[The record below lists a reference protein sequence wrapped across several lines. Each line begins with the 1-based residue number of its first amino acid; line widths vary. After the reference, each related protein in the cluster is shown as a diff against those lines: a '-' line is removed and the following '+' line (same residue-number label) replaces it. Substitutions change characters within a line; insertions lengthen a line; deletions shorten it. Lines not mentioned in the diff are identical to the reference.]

1 MSSAHFGADTTAD
14 EVAQAFSDNIKGKVI
29 LITGVSPGSLG
40 SEVVHVLAKHQPRLI
55 ILAGRNPRTLKQT
68 EDTVLKETP
77 SAALRSLVLDLSSL
91 DQVRTAA
98 AEVNAYSEHLDILIN
113 NAGIMAAPY
122 SQTVDGFESQFGIN
136 HLAPF
141 LFTNL
146 IMPKLLSTSNGAR
159 VVVVSSDAHAFQP
172 IKFEDPNWSNDAT
185 YNKWKAYGQAKTAN
199 VLFARSLAEKLR
211 TRGLLAY
218 SLHPGVIDTNLGAH
232 LSEGEF
238 GELMTLKE
246 EILANARKTDR
257 VSTNVHTDLNAKEEG
272 LKYKTLS
279 KGAATH
285 IAAAFDP
292 DIASQ
297 TGEYLQDCQVDPRAR
312 ELFAIDPAS
321 AQRLWT
327 LSEQLVGQKFLY

>member
-1 MSSAHFGADTTAD
+1 MSAAHFDANTTAD

-55 ILAGRNPRTLKQT
+55 IIAGRNTQK
-68 EDTVLKETP
+68 LKETEDAVLKKPP

-98 AEVNAYSEHLDILIN
+98 AEVNAYPEHIDILIN

-146 IMPKLLSTSNGAR
+146 IMPKLLSASDGAR
-159 VVVVSSDAHAFQP
+159 VVVFSSDAHAFQP
-172 IKFEDPNWSNDAT
+172 VNFKDPNWSDGAT
-185 YNKWKAYGQAKTAN
+185 YDKWKAYGQAKSAN
-199 VLFARSLAEKLR
+199 VLFAKSLAEKLR

-218 SLHPGVIDTNLGAH
+218 SLHPGVIETNLGAH
-232 LSEGEF
+232 LSDEEF
-238 GELMTLKE
+238 GDLMTLKE
-246 EILANARKTDR
+246 EILANAKKTGR
-257 VSTNVHTDLNAKEEG
+257 VSTNVHTDLDSKEEG
-272 LKYKTLS
+272 FKYKTLP

-285 IAAAFDP
+285 LVAALNP
-292 DIASQ
+292 HIASQ

-312 ELFAIDPAS
+312 EPFAVDPAS
-321 AQRLWT
+321 AERLWT
-327 LSEQLVGQKFLY
+327 LSEQLVGQTFLY